1 VKFLVDNALSPAVAV
16 GLTQAG
22 HDAKHVR
29 DWSMQAA
36 PDPAVLALAEREGRV
51 LISADTDF
59 GTLLSLRRETK
70 PSVILLRR
78 PAQRRPE
85 QQTSLLL
92 ANLPNIAGALEQGA
106 VVVIESGRI
115 RIRPL
120 PIGGADGVGANN
132 EGTRA
137 PHN

>member
-1 VKFLVDNALSPAVAV
+1 MKFLVDNALSPAVAD

-36 PDPAVLALAEREGRV
+36 PDPAVLELADREGRV

-59 GTLLSLRRETK
+59 GTLLSLRREAK

-92 ANLPNIAGALEQGA
+92 ANLPSISGALERGA

-115 RIRPL
+115 RVRPL
-120 PIGGADGVGANN
+120 PIGGADATGAND
-132 EGTRA
+132 EGA
-137 PHN
+137 A

>member
-1 VKFLVDNALSPAVAV
+1 
-16 GLTQAG
+16 
-22 HDAKHVR
+22 
-29 DWSMQAA
+29 MQAA

-78 PAQRRPE
+78 PAQRRSE

-120 PIGGADGVGANN
+120 PIGGADNAGAND
-132 EGTRA
+132 EGTA
-137 PHN
+137 